1 SKPVPAC
8 CSFFMNTLIMK
19 MVCFSVM
26 TFWAGLLAGQNTFS
40 YRYHLGYPAAVFTT
54 IVATDSLYYIVG
66 VMADSVPPHK
76 KGNIF
81 LRISQTGELLSV
93 KALSSPVKTYETW
106 FGNMAFNPRG
116 ELAVSGYTVD
126 STIKSMLLVFNTEG
140 DTLFSGQF
148 VHPNY
153 PEVSNALAR
162 DFKVVEDGYIL
173 VNEIN
178 NSDGTWDIDIE
189 LLKLDTLG
197 NLQWSKTF
205 GTTTRDD
212 TPQSVIRTPSGYII
226 ASIRDNTNST
236 HENFEFRNHIFE
248 ISDEGEILWQYLSPI
263 DELRGLKGGVIPT
276 SDGGLLVL
284 TGKGIE
290 VYVNP
295 DTGQPRWH
303 SYVFK
308 LNASHQEEW
317 GVFVRDSL
325 EAITPNNQLRAALEL
340 GDGSGFVVAGN
351 LVARTPENWFFSG
364 VAAKISPTGELLWKR
379 YYQHIIGQGPRHY
392 IYDLAQAPDGG
403 FVMVGEVRDTINAP
417 RQQGW
422 LLKVD
427 EYGCL
432 VPGCQLVS
440 QVESPAQ
447 AAAPR
452 LLLYP
457 NPVREQ
463 LQVYYQS
470 GGPAE
475 AEFRIVDAQGRAWR
489 HFHARLPEVT
499 LIVDVAEL
507 PAGLYFLRCV
517 QEGRAA
523 QAQFV
528 KQ

>member
-1 SKPVPAC
+1 
-8 CSFFMNTLIMK
+8 MLI
-19 MVCFSVM
+19 
-26 TFWAGLLAGQNTFS
+26 
-40 YRYHLGYPAAVFTT
+40 
-54 IVATDSLYYIVG
+54 
-66 VMADSVPPHK
+66 
-76 KGNIF
+76 IF
-81 LRISQTGELLSV
+81 NS
-93 KALSSPVKTYETW
+93 
-106 FGNMAFNPRG
+106 N
-116 ELAVSGYTVD
+116 
-126 STIKSMLLVFNTEG
+126 G
-140 DTLFSGQF
+140 DTLFTSQHY
-148 VHPNY
+148 HPNY
-153 PEVSNALAR
+153 PELTIVVNR
-162 DFKVVEDGYIL
+162 DFKEVEDGYLLLNQI
-173 VNEIN
+173 VNP
-178 NSDGTWDIDIE
+178 DGTSDQDMDIE
-189 LLKLDTLG
+189 VLKLDELG
-197 NLQWSKTF
+197 NFQWSQSY
-205 GTTTRDD
+205 GITTRNDWPGSIIPVD
-212 TPQSVIRTPSGYII
+212 GGYII
-226 ASIRDNTNST
+226 SSSRNNSLGGNRK
-236 HENFEFRNHIFE
+236 NFEYRNHLFQVNNT
-248 ISDEGEILWQYLSPI
+248 GEVLWEYFSPVG
-263 DELRGLKGGVIPT
+263 ELRGNKCWAIPT

-295 DTGQPRWH
+295 DTGQLRWH
-303 SYVFK
+303 NYAYK

-325 EAITPNNQLRAALEL
+325 EAITSVNQLSAALEL
-340 GDGSGFVVAGN
+340 EDNEGFVVAGN
-351 LVARTPENWFFSG
+351 LAEFHPERSWHVG
-364 VAAKISPTGELLWKR
+364 VLAKISPSGELAWQR
-379 YYQHIIGQGPRHY
+379 HYQHLEGAWFRHY

-470 GGPAE
+470 AGPAE

-507 PAGLYFLRCV
+507 PAGLYFLQCV